1 MNEFIMLVG
10 PAGSGK
16 STVANNLRSEDNNY
30 VIVSSDSIRY
40 ELFGDESVQGNPAE
54 IFAICRSRCAN
65 LLSIGHSVIFDATNL
80 NRKKRKSF
88 LNDVKSRAGVEF
100 TKHCIV
106 VAVTYED
113 CCVQNKNRQRT
124 VPDFVIRR
132 HFNEFQMPLY
142 SEGWDKITV
151 VQRSNITLDSILDKC
166 RGLAHDNHH
175 HKYDVY
181 EHCKQTQSWIS
192 SNVDP
197 LSEHYGILL
206 HLALW
211 HDVGK
216 FYTKV
221 FTDKKGNPTEEAH
234 FYCHENWSC
243 MYNLCDDYY
252 TGDFKIKLAQL
263 ISLHMMKYQPEYG
276 RFIEKWA
283 PEYKDILDIF
293 NRADAESA

>member
-1 MNEFIMLVG
+1 MNKFVMLVG

-16 STVANNLRSEDNNY
+16 STVAEKLRKEENY
-30 VIVSSDSIRY
+30 VIVSSDSVRY
-40 ELFGDESVQGNPAE
+40 ELFGDETVQGNPEE
-54 IFAICRSRCAN
+54 IFSICKARCSG
-65 LLSIGHSVIFDATNL
+65 LLSIGHDVVFDATNL
-80 NRKKRKSF
+80 NRKKRKGF
-88 LNDVKSRAGVEF
+88 LTEVVNRVKKPFQKRCV
-100 TKHCIV
+100 V

-113 CCVQNKNRQRT
+113 CCAQNSQRQRN
-124 VPDFVIRR
+124 VPQFVIHK
-132 HFNEFQMPLY
+132 HFDQFQMPLY
-142 SEGWDKITV
+142 SESWDEISV
-151 VQRSNITLDSILDKC
+151 VQRSNVTLDYILDKC
-166 RGLAHDNHH
+166 RGLEHDNHH
-175 HKYDVY
+175 HKYNVY
-181 EHCKQTQSWIS
+181 QHCIETQSWIA
-192 SNVDP
+192 SNVDH
-197 LSEHYGILL
+197 LSPDYGTLL

-252 TGDFKIKLAQL
+252 DGPFKIQLAQL
-263 ISLHMMKYQPEYG
+263 ISLHMMKYQPEYD
-276 RFIEKWA
+276 RFMEKWA